1 MKDFIDVR
9 RITKQYETAK
19 ALNNVSLTIPEGSL
33 TAIVGKSGCGKTTL
47 LNMIGGLDTPSCGEV
62 YVTGKCITAMKE
74 RELSRFRAYS
84 KRAANAE
91 VVSETVAIGVNGGLI
106 ILIFAIYSMTNICA
120 MTAERIRSHIRTWG
134 VLRTAGV
141 RAHTAAVTHLGE
153 TAFTFI
159 LGCAPGAGLFYG
171 LIGSEVLIGE
181 GINPLFVLLYAA
193 AMILASYICIRVTV
207 NRFWSIPVRRMLIG

>member
-1 MKDFIDVR
+1 
-9 RITKQYETAK
+9 
-19 ALNNVSLTIPEGSL
+19 
-33 TAIVGKSGCGKTTL
+33 
-47 LNMIGGLDTPSCGEV
+47 MIGGLDTPSCGEV
-62 YVTGKCITAMKE
+62 YVTGKCITTMKE
-74 RELSRFRAYS
+74 RELSRFSAYS

-134 VLRTAGV
+134 VLRAAGV
-141 RAHTAAVTHLGE
+141 RPHTAAVTHLGE
-153 TAFTFI
+153 TTFTFI

-171 LIGSEVLIGE
+171 LIGSEVLVGE

-193 AMILASYICIRVTV
+193 AMILAAYICIRVTV

>member
-74 RELSRFRAYS
+74 RELSRFRADS
-84 KRAANAE
+84 
-91 VVSETVAIGVNGGLI
+91 IG
-106 ILIFAIYSMTNICA
+106 
-120 MTAERIRSHIRTWG
+120 
-134 VLRTAGV
+134 
-141 RAHTAAVTHLGE
+141 
-153 TAFTFI
+153 
-159 LGCAPGAGLFYG
+159 
-171 LIGSEVLIGE
+171 
-181 GINPLFVLLYAA
+181 FV
-193 AMILASYICIRVTV
+193 
-207 NRFWSIPVRRMLIG
+207 F

>member
-84 KRAANAE
+84 KRAA
-91 VVSETVAIGVNGGLI
+91 
-106 ILIFAIYSMTNICA
+106 
-120 MTAERIRSHIRTWG
+120 
-134 VLRTAGV
+134 
-141 RAHTAAVTHLGE
+141 
-153 TAFTFI
+153 
-159 LGCAPGAGLFYG
+159 LFYG
-171 LIGSEVLIGE
+171 LIGSEVLVGE

-193 AMILASYICIRVTV
+193 AMILAAYICIRVTV

>member
-74 RELSRFRAYS
+74 RELSRFRADS
-84 KRAANAE
+84 IGFVFSFSISSLNLPPPKTFFCRRCFHAN
-91 VVSETVAIGVNGGLI
+91 
-106 ILIFAIYSMTNICA
+106 
-120 MTAERIRSHIRTWG
+120 RST
-134 VLRTAGV
+134 
-141 RAHTAAVTHLGE
+141 
-153 TAFTFI
+153 
-159 LGCAPGAGLFYG
+159 
-171 LIGSEVLIGE
+171 GS
-181 GINPLFVLLYAA
+181 
-193 AMILASYICIRVTV
+193 T
-207 NRFWSIPVRRMLIG
+207 IPV

>member
-1 MKDFIDVR
+1 MERVYNFAAGPSTMPVEALETAAREMLSFGESGMCVMEMSHRSKVYQEIFSETEARIR
-9 RITKQYETAK
+9 RIS
-19 ALNNVSLTIPEGSL
+19 SLYS
-33 TAIVGKSGCGKTTL
+33 SG
-47 LNMIGGLDTPSCGEV
+47 I
-62 YVTGKCITAMKE
+62 
-74 RELSRFRAYS
+74 RAYS

-134 VLRTAGV
+134 VLRAAGV
-141 RAHTAAVTHLGE
+141 RPHTAAVTHLGE

-171 LIGSEVLIGE
+171 LIGSEVLVGE

-193 AMILASYICIRVTV
+193 AMILAAYICIRVTV